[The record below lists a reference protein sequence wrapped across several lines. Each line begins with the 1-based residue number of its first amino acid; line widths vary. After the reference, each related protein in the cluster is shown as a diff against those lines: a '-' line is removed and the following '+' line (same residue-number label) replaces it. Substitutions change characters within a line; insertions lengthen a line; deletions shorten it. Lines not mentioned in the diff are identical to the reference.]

1 MNEGSFHVV
10 LGTGRSASPWPLISP
25 ASGVRASLRIDAVE
39 PSLTAL
45 RSSAVTAAG
54 DARAATETEA

>member
-1 MNEGSFHVV
+1 MNERSFHVV

-39 PSLTAL
+39 PLPDSVEVVGGH
-45 RSSAVTAAG
+45 RRG
-54 DARAATETEA
+54 

>member
-1 MNEGSFHVV
+1 MNERSFHVV

-39 PSLTAL
+39 PLPDSVEVVGGH
-45 RSSAVTAAG
+45 RSG
-54 DARAATETEA
+54 YARAATETEA